1 MKEIISNKKQSHNI
15 ERLWLDTF
23 AGHLKDHRG
32 KYLVGRYKWENF
44 SSHSP
49 NATFGTKAQTIVND
63 KEKEDYFLFNE
74 SASECWECKNEG
86 YPLSAPTGD
95 DWYLLP
101 KSLSWTYIFT
111 HHNEVI
117 YLENDT

>member
-1 MKEIISNKKQSHNI
+1 MKEIISNKKQLLSI

-23 AGHLKDHRG
+23 AEHLKDHKG
-32 KYLVGRYKWENF
+32 KYLVGRFKWENF
-44 SSHSP
+44 SRRSP
-49 NATFGTKAQTIVND
+49 NATFGTKAQTIVNE

-74 SASECWECKNEG
+74 SASECWECKNEE
-86 YPLSAPTGD
+86 YPSSSPTGD

-101 KSLSWTYIFT
+101 KSLYWTFIFT